1 MRICRFTRDGARR
14 LGVLSGDTVIDLL
27 AAGGPVDMFSAMT
40 DLIEAGAPALE
51 MAARCADRASQD
63 ARFPLSAVKL
73 EAPLMPSTV
82 LCSGS
87 NYRSHNAEKANTPLS
102 GKEPE
107 FFVKTSDCVIGPG
120 EEIIC
125 DPVHTQ
131 KLDCEAELAVVIGKA
146 GRHIPT
152 ANALDHVFG
161 YTVANDVTARDRQVR
176 QTAEGVT
183 WYELG
188 RGKAFDT
195 SLPLGPAIATADE
208 VADPQKLTLRS
219 RVNGELRQQASTAEM
234 IWTCAELVHFFSIN
248 FTLKPGMVILT
259 GTPAG
264 TAWSVDEELGGT
276 WTHPPGLTPATR
288 YCLPG
293 DEIECEIA
301 EIGILSNRVVGLE
314 AAVH

>member
-1 MRICRFTRDGARR
+1 MRLCRFDRDGALR

-27 AAGGPVDMFSAMT
+27 AAGDASDMFTTMRK
-40 DLIEAGAPALE
+40 LIEAGAPALE
-51 MAARCADRASQD
+51 GAARRASTAPQV
-63 ARFPLSAVKL
+63 ARFPLSSVRL

-87 NYRSHNAEKANTPLS
+87 NYHSHNAEKANTPLS

-120 EEIIC
+120 EMIIC

-131 KLDCEAELAVVIGKA
+131 KLDCEAELAVIIGKP
-146 GRHIPT
+146 GRHIPV
-152 ANALDHVFG
+152 ADALDHVFG

-176 QTAEGVT
+176 QTAEGLT

-188 RGKAFDT
+188 SGKAFDT
-195 SLPLGPAIATADE
+195 SLPLGPVIVTADE
-208 VADPQKLTLRS
+208 IPDPQQLTLRS
-219 RVNGELRQQASTAEM
+219 RVNGELRQHASTAEM
-234 IWTCAELVHFFSIN
+234 IWTCADLVHFFSIN

-276 WTHPPGLTPATR
+276 WTHPPGLTPAKR

-293 DEIECEIA
+293 DEIECEID
-301 EIGILSNRVVGLE
+301 EIGVLSNTI
-314 AAVH
+314 AAP

>member
-1 MRICRFTRDGARR
+1 MRLCRFVRDGAPR

-27 AAGGPVDMFSAMT
+27 MAGNDEDLFSSMT

-51 MAARCADRASQD
+51 KAARLADTASKD
-63 ARFPLSAVKL
+63 ARFPLSSVNLK
-73 EAPLMPSTV
+73 APLLPSTV

-107 FFVKTSDCVIGPG
+107 FFVKTADCVIGPG
-120 EEIIC
+120 ENITC
-125 DPVHTQ
+125 DPVLTQ
-131 KLDCEAELAVVIGKA
+131 KLDCEAELAIIIGRA
-146 GRHIPT
+146 GRHI
-152 ANALDHVFG
+152 AAADALDHVFG

-195 SLPLGPAIATADE
+195 SLPLGPAIVTADE
-208 VADPQKLTLRS
+208 IPDPQQLTLRCH
-219 RVNGELRQQASTAEM
+219 VNGELRQQASTAEM

-248 FTLKPGMVILT
+248 FTLKPGMVLLT

-288 YCLPG
+288 YCQPG
-293 DEIECEIA
+293 DEIECEIV
-301 EIGILSNRVVGLE
+301 EIGILGNPV
-314 AAVH
+314 AAP